1 MMPNTIVKTAAST
14 NSSRP
19 NCRPFSDCSTRTNP
33 DPSQIVIST
42 PTPCVRR
49 EGKPVSLSDRA
60 PQRETKQRQRVGAAA
75 YFYWRVIICQT
86 AYTSTP
92 PKQAIGSLKLL

>member
-1 MMPNTIVKTAAST
+1 MR
-14 NSSRP
+14 SSRGKTSF
-19 NCRPFSDCSTRTNP
+19 PF
-33 DPSQIVIST
+33 
-42 PTPCVRR
+42 
-49 EGKPVSLSDRA
+49 SDRA